1 MQNIEKLRKKQK
13 KEKQKKD
20 PAMKRKM
27 AKIIRNIFLVVLL
40 ICAVIGTIFGVR
52 EWKKIDNLAKRT
64 TFSSDEA
71 GRIGND
77 SISMAEFMLYSIDVK
92 NGYETQYG
100 DKIWSEVTKDANGNE
115 DSFENVAKED
125 TFEQIRFTKA
135 LIKEAEKQKIELS
148 DTEEKAMESSAEEYY
163 QTLTGAGV
171 SGDVVTVDD
180 IKKFYKENY
189 LAQKVYYKLTG
200 VTDSSQVTIKTDDTE
215 NSATE
220 SADSTESQFT
230 TEDMQK
236 LWKKLINKYYPDFDY
251 ELDINWETINQISFA
266 SEEMES
272 TETKE
277 NTESVENTETV
288 YFMGDTLK

>member
-135 LIKEAEKQKIELS
+135 LIKEASKQKIEIS
-148 DTEEKAMESSAEEYY
+148 DTEKKAMESSA
-163 QTLTGAGV
+163 
-171 SGDVVTVDD
+171 
-180 IKKFYKENY
+180 
-189 LAQKVYYKLTG
+189 
-200 VTDSSQVTIKTDDTE
+200 
-215 NSATE
+215 
-220 SADSTESQFT
+220 
-230 TEDMQK
+230 
-236 LWKKLINKYYPDFDY
+236 
-251 ELDINWETINQISFA
+251 
-266 SEEMES
+266 
-272 TETKE
+272 
-277 NTESVENTETV
+277 
-288 YFMGDTLK
+288 

>member
-100 DKIWSEVTKDANGNE
+100 DKIWSEVTKDVNGNE

-135 LIKEAEKQKIELS
+135 LIKEAVKQKIELS
-148 DTEEKAMESSAEEYY
+148 DTEKKAMESSAEEYY
-163 QTLTGAGV
+163 QTLTEAGV

-180 IKKFYKENY
+180 IKEFYKENY

-200 VTDSSQVTIKTDDTE
+200 VTDSSQVATNTDSTE

-230 TEDMQK
+230 TEDMQE

-251 ELDINWETINQISFA
+251 ELDINWEAINQISFA
-266 SEEMES
+266 SEEMGSTES
-272 TETKE
+272 TET
-277 NTESVENTETV
+277 TESVENTETV
-288 YFMGDTLK
+288 YFTGDTQK